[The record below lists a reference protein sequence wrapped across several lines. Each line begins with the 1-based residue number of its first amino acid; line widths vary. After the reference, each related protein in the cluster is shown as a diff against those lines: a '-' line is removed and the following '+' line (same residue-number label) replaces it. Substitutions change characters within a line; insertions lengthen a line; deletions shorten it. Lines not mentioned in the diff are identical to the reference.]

1 MKIVVIGGTG
11 LIGSKTVVI
20 LRQSG
25 HEVVAASPKS
35 GVNTIT
41 GEGLKEAMAGAQVV
55 IDLANSPSFED
66 KAVLN
71 SSKLPGATFSRRRPP
86 GACPKTISLRSR
98 GGRCSM
104 AFRKCSK
111 RFGNSPMNANRSKE
125 LRAKARE
132 LLTVHDPNRDSFTR
146 HINPRISAH
155 Y

>member
-1 MKIVVIGGTG
+1 
-11 LIGSKTVVI
+11 
-20 LRQSG
+20 
-25 HEVVAASPKS
+25 
-35 GVNTIT
+35 
-41 GEGLKEAMAGAQVV
+41 
-55 IDLANSPSFED
+55 
-66 KAVLN
+66 
-71 SSKLPGATFSRRRPP
+71 
-86 GACPKTISLRSR
+86 
-98 GGRCSM
+98 M